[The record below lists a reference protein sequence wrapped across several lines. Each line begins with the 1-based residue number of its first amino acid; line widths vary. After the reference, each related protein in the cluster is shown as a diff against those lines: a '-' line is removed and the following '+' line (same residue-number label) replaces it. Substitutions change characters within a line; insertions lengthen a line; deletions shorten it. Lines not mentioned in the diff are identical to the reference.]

1 MFSHDFKELLS
12 AFNEQKVKYLIVG
25 GYALAVHAQPRAT
38 KDLDLFIQPDGENAK
53 AVFAAL
59 VQFGAPMEN
68 LKPADL
74 IERGSFFRI
83 GTAPQM
89 IEVFSEISGVEFRD
103 AWNRRLER
111 VVDEATNLRAFFI
124 SAEDFVANKLAAAR
138 PQDVAD
144 AAAVRR
150 VRDLDQQKAR
160 ERPEKQS
167 SE

>member
-38 KDLDLFIQPDGENAK
+38 IDLDLFIQPDGENAK

-160 ERPEKQS
+160 ERPETQS

>member
-1 MFSHDFKELLS
+1 M
-12 AFNEQKVKYLIVG
+12 
-25 GYALAVHAQPRAT
+25 AVHAQPRAT
-38 KDLDLFIQPDGENAK
+38 KDLDLFIQPDGANAK

-124 SAEDFVANKLAAAR
+124 SAEDFVAKKLAAAR

>member
-12 AFNEQKVKYLIVG
+12 AFNGQKVKYLIVG

-38 KDLDLFIQPDGENAK
+38 KDLDLFIQPDRENAK

-59 VQFGAPMEN
+59 AQFGAPLEN
-68 LKPADL
+68 LKPDDL
-74 IERGSFFRI
+74 IEHASFFRI

-124 SAEDFVANKLAAAR
+124 SAEDFVANKLAVAR

-150 VRDLDQQKAR
+150 VKDLQEGK
-160 ERPEKQS
+160 S
-167 SE
+167 